1 MIDET
6 KSAIRAVRRAIDL
19 GEALM
24 DAWAEVADEL
34 SAIQDEIADEAY
46 LSTAQ
51 DKFASAKDGATEA
64 LALLRRWL
72 KEAEP
77 NDEGEASE

>member
-46 LSTAQ
+46 LGTAQ
-51 DKFASAKDGATEA
+51 DRLASARDGAAEA
-64 LALLRRWL
+64 LTLLRRWL
-72 KEAEP
+72 KEAEA
-77 NDEGEASE
+77 NNEGEARE